1 MDFTCFLFA
10 FIDRYYDGGST
21 VFTAQHYASVYAS
34 AVYAVIMRLSVYP
47 SIFLSV
53 CISVTSA
60 SAVSSTKMVKPRI
73 TQKCRTIAQGL

>member
-53 CISVTSA
+53 CLYLCH
-60 SAVSSTKMVKPRI
+60 
-73 TQKCRTIAQGL
+73 KCLSCEFYKDG